1 MERPLLITSSLVWPV
16 LKDEKSET
24 RRLRDLDPINGWPD
38 RWKFSQFSELDRKGR
53 LIAVFDR
60 VPVKDVLY
68 QPAIKE
74 IPCPYGNIGDQ
85 LWGRETGLFL
95 DSHPKPGWIYK
106 ADSDQEL
113 RQELKVKGYKWT
125 PSIHMPRRASRIQLE
140 ILDLGCE
147 RLQEISQEAAKREG
161 MVAAPHRPSSSGC
174 KQWANGSLMRDCFVC
189 SFRVTWMQLNGK
201 TGLTWD
207 FNPWVWTIT
216 FKRLTS

>member
-85 LWGRETGLFL
+85 LWGRETFMPLTVGYA
-95 DSHPKPGWIYK
+95 YK
-106 ADSDQEL
+106 ADGLIRTGKNPETGQYYVPRL
-113 RQELKVKGYKWT
+113 KWT
-125 PSIHMPRRASRIQLE
+125 PSIHMPRKASRIQLD

-147 RLQEISQEAAKREG
+147 RLHSITEAGAAREG
-161 MVAAPHRPSSSGC
+161 VQRMDWLKKGEC
-174 KQWANGSLMRDCFVC
+174 KMIEPTFYNGFKYKWCE
-189 SFRVTWMQLNGK
+189 LNGPDS
-201 TGLTWD
+201 WAI
-207 FNPWVWTIT
+207 NPWVWVIT